1 MPDELPPPK
10 PQDILFSSSVKA
22 AQERLGSRTM
32 FAQRTEWRTE
42 ITEDVRQY
50 LAAIDMF
57 FIATASRDGQPYV
70 QHRGGPP
77 GFLTVLDERTLGF
90 ADLGG
95 NRQYITVGNLAE
107 NTRAFLF
114 VPHLATRQRL
124 KFWGRARS
132 VEDDGVLLARLAMRG
147 YPGRIERAVI
157 FDVEVWDSNCQS
169 HITARYSEAEIAP
182 AIDKLVARIKELE
195 AEVAALREGRSG
207 NS

>member
-1 MPDELPPPK
+1 
-10 PQDILFSSSVKA
+10 
-22 AQERLGSRTM
+22 
-32 FAQRTEWRTE
+32 
-42 ITEDVRQY
+42 
-50 LAAIDMF
+50 
-57 FIATASRDGQPYV
+57 
-70 QHRGGPP
+70 
-77 GFLTVLDERTLGF
+77 VLDERTLGF